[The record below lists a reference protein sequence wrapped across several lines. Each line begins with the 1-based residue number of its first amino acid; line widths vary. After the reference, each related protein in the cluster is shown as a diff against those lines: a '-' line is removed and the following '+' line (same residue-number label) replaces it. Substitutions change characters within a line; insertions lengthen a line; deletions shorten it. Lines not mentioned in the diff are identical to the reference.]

1 MRPEPPQRPPV
12 AINTPAEA
20 AELTDRL
27 ARTMAELTDLLAE
40 ESRLVRAVKLTEA
53 RPLERQKSELS
64 HRYLADLARL
74 KANAAYVRQVA
85 GGRVRS
91 LMQANEAL
99 QKALEYNLAI
109 LATAHA
115 VSEGVIRSVSAAVQ
129 VRRAP
134 STYGANG
141 RTNAAPQRTAAP
153 VVVSRQL

>member
-12 AINTPAEA
+12 AIATPAEA
-20 AELTDRL
+20 AELVERIGG
-27 ARTMAELTDLLAE
+27 TMAELTELLAT
-40 ESRLVRAVKLTEA
+40 ESALVRAVRLTEA
-53 RPLERQKSELS
+53 RPLEHRKSELS
-64 HRYLADLARL
+64 QRYLADLARL

-85 GGRVRS
+85 GPRLRG

-129 VRRAP
+129 VKRTP

-141 RTNAAPQRTAAP
+141 RATAAPPRNAAP